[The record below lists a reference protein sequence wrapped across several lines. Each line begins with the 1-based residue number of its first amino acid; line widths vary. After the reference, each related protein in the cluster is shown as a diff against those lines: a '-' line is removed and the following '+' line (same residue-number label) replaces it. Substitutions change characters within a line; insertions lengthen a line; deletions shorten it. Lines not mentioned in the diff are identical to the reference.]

1 MQEISQ
7 TVKCLNKHNE
17 VIHNTNHPS
26 KSKPISSW
34 TEQKSLQ
41 HDNSY
46 LISLLL
52 RNKAYMHQASAN
64 FDRFDLRVANSK
76 KKLNWTR
83 LAWPPP
89 AAVAVGSASAVAM
102 VRSYVVSAQQQRC
115 CRFRR
120 RRHCCF
126 TSICIDWIQFT
137 GITVM
142 ANCLHFFVKESF
154 SCRNDFVLAGKSSS
168 KY

>member
-34 TEQKSLQ
+34 TEQKSLH

-76 KKLNWTR
+76 KKTKLNETR
-83 LAWPPP
+83 LATTCGGGSGQRFGCSYGTVLRYICAAAAVLPVP
-89 AAVAVGSASAVAM
+89 AAAPLLLHVNLHRLNSIY
-102 VRSYVVSAQQQRC
+102 RNYSY
-115 CRFRR
+115 
-120 RRHCCF
+120 
-126 TSICIDWIQFT
+126 
-137 GITVM
+137 G
-142 ANCLHFFVKESF
+142 
-154 SCRNDFVLAGKSSS
+154 
-168 KY
+168 